1 MARDLERTKTPLVV
15 RWDAPVAEMAEDNG
29 SGRSSG
35 VEILDD
41 YIDAHYV
48 RVGRYGDYLLLKRR

>member
-1 MARDLERTKTPLVV
+1 MSDDAVPDDV
-15 RWDAPVAEMAEDNG
+15 RPVLLAALAVEVEGAEVLGDAT
-29 SGRSSG
+29 G